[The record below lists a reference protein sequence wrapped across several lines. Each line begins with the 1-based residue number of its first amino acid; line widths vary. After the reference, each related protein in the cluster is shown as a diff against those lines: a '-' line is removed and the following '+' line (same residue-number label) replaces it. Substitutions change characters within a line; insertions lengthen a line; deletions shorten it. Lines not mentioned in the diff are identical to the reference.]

1 LLPFTTTNGLDNHPD
16 AGDEMATIW
25 KGSLAFGLVNIP
37 VELRSAVRSDHISF
51 RLLHKEDLSPVKY
64 ERVSQRTG
72 EPVPW
77 SEIVKGYEY
86 SKGKFVVMTDEDFK
100 AAALES
106 SKSIDILDFVQES
119 EIDPRYFETPYF
131 LVPTKGGEKAYAL
144 LREAIRNAGA
154 VGIGKI
160 ILRQAQHLA
169 GVKVVGDALVLEIMR
184 FATELVSP
192 EEFTFPDAGSVRPQE
207 LTMAE
212 QLVAN
217 LAEPFDPEKYTDE
230 YRANLMKVI
239 RAKMKGKKVALPDE
253 REEPGDAKVLDLM
266 ARLQASLGQGR
277 AASKRGAKPGRDAA
291 KPAARKKGGAARKK
305 SA

>member
-1 LLPFTTTNGLDNHPD
+1 M
-16 AGDEMATIW
+16 AGAVW
-25 KGSLAFGLVNIP
+25 KGTLTFGLVSIP
-37 VELRSAVRSDHISF
+37 VELRTAVRADHVSF
-51 RLLHKEDLSPVKY
+51 RMLHAEDLSPVKY
-64 ERVSQRTG
+64 ERVCAADG

-77 SEIVKGYEY
+77 DEIVKGYEY
-86 SKGKFVVMTDEDFK
+86 EKGKFVVLTDEDFK

-106 SKSIDILDFVQES
+106 SRTIDILDFVQES

-131 LVPTKGGEKAYAL
+131 MVPAKGGDKPYAL

-160 ILRQAQHLA
+160 ILRQSQHLA

-184 FATELVSP
+184 FANELVDPADLS
-192 EEFTFPDAGSVRPQE
+192 FPDASLVRPQE
-207 LTMAE
+207 LNMAE

-217 LAEPFDPEKYTDE
+217 LAEPFDPAKYTDE

-239 RAKMKGKKVALPDE
+239 RAKMKGKKITVAEEP
-253 REEPGDAKVLDLM
+253 EEPGDVKVLDLM
-266 ARLQASLGQGR
+266 ARLEASLGR
-277 AASKRGAKPGRDAA
+277 TATKKSAAKRGAGAKGGGAKGAA
-291 KPAARKKGGAARKK
+291 KKARARAKKK